1 MEVGS
6 IARWNVKEGDK
17 FGAGQA
23 LCEVET
29 DKATVTFDAM
39 DEGYV
44 AKILVGNGEV
54 KVGQPIMVTVEDA
67 STIGSFS
74 SFTAATSGGDSA
86 PPKAAAPA
94 AVPVAAPAAARKAA
108 PAAAPAASTSVAAS
122 GARVMASPLAR
133 RLARELNVDLSH
145 VRGSGPNGRVVAA
158 DVKLAPAGSAASAR
172 ASGGAPA
179 ALSGAGSKVTA
190 TVPGVYEDF
199 EMSELG
205 RAIASR
211 YTSAK
216 ATIPHYYLSVELD
229 LTKLARL
236 RADLNHG
243 KEGTYMCLCLCL
255 CTRPVSL
262 SWHAV
267 LNTRLPSIDK

>member
-74 SFTAATSGGDSA
+74 SFTAATSGGDAA

-108 PAAAPAASTSVAAS
+108 PVAAPAASTSVAAS

-179 ALSGAGSKVTA
+179 AISGAGSKVTA

-243 KEGTYMCLCLCL
+243 KEGT
-255 CTRPVSL
+255 
-262 SWHAV
+262 
-267 LNTRLPSIDK
+267 